1 MHVTELALEVRRL
14 SKRYGRH
21 TWALRD
27 VDLALEAGGII
38 GLVGPNGAGKSTLLK
53 TWIGFERP
61 TAGEVRVFGADPW
74 RERAAVLSHTAYLPQ
89 SPALYRD
96 LRVSDHL
103 EFVAHYRGAGFDRAW
118 AAKRLVD
125 LRVPLDA
132 VAGSLS
138 GGQAAQVG
146 LAIALR
152 LRAAVLLLDE
162 PLANLDPLAR
172 REFIEVLVDDLSA
185 SGATAILSS
194 HIVSDIERA
203 CGRLVVL
210 GVGRLLLTGAVE
222 EILAAHAIAGE
233 ADALEAA
240 RDPDARP
247 ADDRSAIVAE
257 LPGGGTLVRV
267 GPAVAAH
274 GCRPATVDDVV
285 LGYLVAGRALEG

>member
-1 MHVTELALEVRRL
+1 MTEQVLEACGL
-14 SKRYGRH
+14 SKRYGRR

-27 VDLALEAGGII
+27 VDLALDAGGII

-61 TAGEVRVFGADPW
+61 TAGEARVFGADPW
-74 RERAAVLSHTAYLPQ
+74 RERASVLKRTAYLPQ

-103 EFVAHYRGAGFDRAW
+103 DFVAHYRGCGFDRSW
-118 AAKRLVD
+118 AAKRLAD

-132 VAGSLS
+132 AASSLS

-146 LAIALR
+146 LAIALG

-162 PLANLDPLAR
+162 PLASLDPLAR
-172 REFIEVLVDDLSA
+172 REFIEVLVDDLTA
-185 SGATAILSS
+185 SGATAVLSS

-210 GVGRLLLTGAVE
+210 GIGQVLLGGTVE
-222 EILAAHAIAGE
+222 QILASHAIRDEPGPRDAAEEPE
-233 ADALEAA
+233 ARCSGDG
-240 RDPDARP
+240 
-247 ADDRSAIVAE
+247 SSIVAH

-267 GPAVAAH
+267 GAAVAADGH
-274 GCRPATVDDVV
+274 RRPTLDDVV
-285 LGYLVAGRALEG
+285 LGYLVAGRALEA